1 VLWYTI
7 ACTLPFFRYRRP
19 PTDLLANAAAVG
31 LGGRGA
37 VLVYVSADAAQGGQA
52 DGGGISGER
61 GGGGGGVRGCQMGRT
76 TPGGSSTSASL
87 TLTLD
92 DFTPFFRRPLFLIID
107 GPAGQGFCSALKSP
121 EKRRFGHSALVLTPL
136 QGDCALVAHGYTKG
150 LLSSAT
156 ESTFCS
162 FLA

>member
-1 VLWYTI
+1 M
-7 ACTLPFFRYRRP
+7 C
-19 PTDLLANAAAVG
+19 

-52 DGGGISGER
+52 DGGAISGGH
-61 GGGGGGVRGCQMGRT
+61 GGGGGSVHGCQMGRT

-121 EKRRFGHSALVLTPL
+121 ERRRFGHPALVLTPL
-136 QGDCALVAHGYTKG
+136 QGECALVAHDCTKG
-150 LLSSAT
+150 LPCVLQSRT
-156 ESTFCS
+156 LCS